1 MLKSLSVENYALIE
15 KTDVRWNNGFSVIT
29 GETGSGKSILL
40 GALGLIQGQRADTKA
55 LKDPEKKCVVEAEF
69 DLSAYDLRPFFEEN
83 DLDYE
88 ENCIIRREIAPN
100 GKSRAFINDTPVAL
114 IALKDISSH
123 IIDIHSQHE
132 TLLLNEDSFQLHV
145 LDAFSNLKE
154 RLSAYTTL
162 YGEYAAQKRR
172 LKELRTALAERNA
185 NRDYIEFQ
193 LKQLQDAAF
202 AENEQAELE
211 EEINVLSHTSEMKDA
226 LSKATWL
233 LSDKEE
239 NICGSL
245 KEVTSALS
253 SIAQFSDSFAEMQ
266 RRADSCL
273 IELKD
278 LSREIEQKLADVN
291 VDPQRLEQVSQ
302 RLDLIYTLEKKH
314 HAGSLAELLQTQA
327 SFEQQMEEMDN
338 SEEKTSLMEQE
349 IAQLE
354 KQLEEMA
361 KSITQKRQENKPALE
376 QSVEDILHSLGMPNA
391 KLEVRIEPLAQLE
404 TTGKDAVRFF
414 FSANKNAPLQPIAN
428 VASGGEL
435 SRIMLALKSILCRT
449 EELPTVILDEIDT
462 GVSGEVADKMGALMQ
477 AMGEKM
483 QVISITHLPQIASK
497 GATHYK
503 VYKEDDETTT
513 HSRIKLLNDAER
525 VTEIAQ
531 MLSGS
536 ALSEAAVQ
544 NAKELLKRP

>member
-15 KTDVRWNNGFSVIT
+15 KTNVQWNPGFSVIT

-40 GALGLIQGQRADTKA
+40 GALGLIQGQRADTKT
-55 LKDPEKKCVVEAEF
+55 LKDTEKKCVVEAEF
-69 DLSAYDLRPFFEEN
+69 DLSAYALQPFFEEN

-88 ENCIIRREIAPN
+88 ETCIIRREIAPN

-114 IALKDISSH
+114 TALKEITSH

-132 TLLLNEDSFQLHV
+132 TLLLNEDAFQLHV
-145 LDAFSNLKE
+145 LDAYANLKE
-154 RLSAYTTL
+154 ELSAYGTV
-162 YGEYAAQKRR
+162 YGQYAAKKKR
-172 LKELRTALAERNA
+172 LKELRTSLEERNA
-185 NRDYIEFQ
+185 NRDYLEFQ
-193 LKQLQDAAF
+193 LKQLHDAGF
-202 AENEQAELE
+202 SENEQEELE
-211 EEINVLSHTSEMKDA
+211 EEINVLSHSSEMKEA

-239 NICGSL
+239 NICSSL

-253 SIAQFSDSFAEMQ
+253 SIAQFSETYSDIQGRAE
-266 RRADSCL
+266 SCL

-291 VDPQRLEQVSQ
+291 VDPQRMEQVSQ

-314 HAGSLAELLQTQA
+314 HAESLQALLEIQA
-327 SFEQQMEEMDN
+327 SFEQQIAEMDN
-338 SEEKTSLMEQE
+338 SEETTELMEKE

-354 KQLEEMA
+354 EQLETMAKEISQKRQDAKPQLEE
-361 KSITQKRQENKPALE
+361 
-376 QSVEDILHSLGMPNA
+376 SVENILHSLGIPNA
-391 KLEVRIEPLAQLE
+391 KLEVRITPLAQLE
-404 TTGKDAVRFF
+404 AFGKDAVRFF
-414 FSANKNAPLQPIAN
+414 FAANKNATLQPIAH

-435 SRIMLALKSILCRT
+435 SRIMLALKSILCRS
-449 EELPTVILDEIDT
+449 EELPTVIMDEIDT

-477 AMGEKM
+477 SMGEKM
-483 QVISITHLPQIASK
+483 QVISITHLPQIAAK

-513 HSRIKLLNDAER
+513 HSRIKCLNEAER

-536 ALSEAAVQ
+536 ALSDAAVQ
-544 NAKELLKRP
+544 NAKELLKQS

>member
-15 KTDVRWNNGFSVIT
+15 KTDVQWNKGFSVIT

-40 GALGLIQGQRADTKA
+40 GALGLIQGQRADTKT
-55 LKDPEKKCVVEAEF
+55 LKDTEKKCVVEAEF
-69 DLSAYDLRPFFEEN
+69 DLSAYALQPFFEEN

-88 ENCIIRREIAPN
+88 ETCIIRREIAPN

-114 IALKDISSH
+114 TTLKEITSR

-132 TLLLNEDSFQLHV
+132 TLLLNEDAFQLHV

-154 RLSAYTTL
+154 NIAAYSTL
-162 YGEYAAQKRR
+162 YGQYAAKKKS
-172 LKELRTALAERNA
+172 LKDLRTSLEERNA
-185 NRDYIEFQ
+185 NRDYLEFQ
-193 LKQLQDAAF
+193 LKQLHDAGFSA
-202 AENEQAELE
+202 NEQEELE
-211 EEINVLSHTSEMKDA
+211 EEINVLSHTTEMKEA
-226 LSKATWL
+226 LSKASWL
-233 LSDKEE
+233 LSGKEE
-239 NICGSL
+239 DICSSL
-245 KEVTSALS
+245 KEVTSSLS
-253 SIAQFSDSFAEMQ
+253 SIAQFSEAFTEIQGRAE
-266 RRADSCL
+266 SCL

-314 HAGSLAELLQTQA
+314 HAESLQALLEIQA
-327 SFEQQMEEMDN
+327 SFEQQIAEMDN
-338 SEEKTSLMEQE
+338 SEETTELMEKE

-354 KQLEEMA
+354 EQLEAMA
-361 KSITQKRQENKPALE
+361 KAISLKRQEAKTRLE
-376 QSVEDILHSLGMPNA
+376 ESVENILHGLGMPNA
-391 KLEVRIEPLAQLE
+391 KLEVRIEPLAQLDA
-404 TTGKDAVRFF
+404 TGKDSVRFF
-414 FSANKNAPLQPIAN
+414 FAANKNATLQRIAN

-449 EELPTVILDEIDT
+449 EELPTVIMDEIDT

-477 AMGEKM
+477 SMGEKM

-513 HSRIKLLNDAER
+513 HSRIKRLNEAER

-536 ALSEAAVQ
+536 ALSDAAIQ
-544 NAKELLKRP
+544 NAKELLKQS

>member
-69 DLSAYDLRPFFEEN
+69 DLSAYALRPFFEEN

-172 LKELRTALAERNA
+172 LKELRTALAERSA

-202 AENEQAELE
+202 AENEQTELE

-361 KSITQKRQENKPALE
+361 KAITQKRQENKPALE

-477 AMGEKM
+477 SMGEKM